1 MKQSQ
6 NPRRSR
12 GHRGGRR
19 PGQQGRNTNFES
31 NGPDGK
37 IRGNAHQVIEKYQ
50 ALGRDAL
57 TSGDRI
63 AAENYFQHA
72 EHYFRVLNAS
82 GDAKAK
88 QGNGARRGNGH
99 DDAAGRQSEAAA
111 REPAEAA
118 AAPEPAEAAAE
129 AETASSAAS
138 KDADTSEA
146 ANSGEPKEAA
156 PADEG
161 LMRALGESGDE
172 DQPTA

>member
-57 TSGDRI
+57 TAGDRI

-72 EHYFRVLNAS
+72 EHYFRVMNANG

-88 QGNGARRGNGH
+88 QQQGNGAWRGNGQ
-99 DDAAGRQSEAAA
+99 DEAARPA
-111 REPAEAA
+111 ESAAPEAAESAEAA
-118 AAPEPAEAAAE
+118 EATEVASSLDNGESADAAAE
-129 AETASSAAS
+129 KE
-138 KDADTSEA
+138 DAP
-146 ANSGEPKEAA
+146 SGKGSDA
-156 PADEG
+156 PSDEG
-161 LMRALGESGDE
+161 LMRALGEGPED
-172 DQPTA
+172 DQPAA